1 VDLPDINVWF
11 ALVIQPHQFHVSV
24 RTWSDTL
31 KAPNSILF
39 CRAAQQGLL
48 RLLTLESTLRPY
60 GIPPFTNA
68 GAWQLFDSFLAD
80 PRISFA
86 SEPRNLESH
95 WKTFTTRNTASP
107 KLWMDAYLA
116 AFALAGGH
124 RLITTDHAFSQFKNL
139 NLLLL

>member
-1 VDLPDINVWF
+1 M
-11 ALVIQPHQFHVSV
+11 
-24 RTWSDTL
+24 
-31 KAPNSILF
+31 
-39 CRAAQQGLL
+39 
-48 RLLTLESTLRPY
+48 RPY
-60 GIPPFTNA
+60 GVLPYSNA

-95 WKTFTTRNTASP
+95 WKTFTARNTASP

-139 NLLLL
+139 NLLVL